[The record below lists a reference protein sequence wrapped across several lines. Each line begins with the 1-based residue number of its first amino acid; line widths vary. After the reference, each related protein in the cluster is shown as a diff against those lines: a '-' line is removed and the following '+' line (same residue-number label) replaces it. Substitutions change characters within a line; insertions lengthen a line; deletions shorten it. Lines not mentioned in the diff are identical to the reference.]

1 MKNPTDAVGNELFK
15 GDLVTIDLADM
26 KWKMAR
32 IAEVSPGGV
41 SLPGKGNLQTSAR
54 VRVVIDMNIDIGP
67 SQAIPRLLKVV
78 DPQQQEVLKKMLAN

>member
-15 GDLVTIDLADM
+15 GDLVTIDLEDM

-32 IAEVSPGGV
+32 VAEVTSGGV
-41 SLPGKGNLQTSAR
+41 ALPGKGSRQTSAR
-54 VRVVIDMNIDIGP
+54 VRIVIDMNIDVGP
-67 SQAIPRLLKVV
+67 GQPISRLLKIV